1 MLAQFYLL
9 VNFPESCLPLGSIA
23 DLKHVRDNRDSDHV
37 AQTVIR
43 ERKIGLRWPEQRLPG
58 EQAEEK
64 TAS

>member
-1 MLAQFYLL
+1 MP
-9 VNFPESCLPLGSIA
+9 VLGSIA

-43 ERKIGLRWPEQRLPG
+43 ERKIGLWWPEQRLPG